1 MDRETGKTALPRL
14 SGFGL
19 KLLAIVTMAIDH
31 TGVAV
36 GLRYGYSSYDL
47 MRSIGRIAFPLFA
60 FLLSEGV
67 FYTRS
72 RRKYL
77 CGLLIFA
84 VLSEIPFDL
93 LDPVGRQNI
102 FWTLALGLA
111 AIILADAIF
120 RKMPSRDEAARSLP
134 ALGLRAGLA
143 LCGLL
148 PAAVCAWAAEEMSTD
163 YGAWGLRWYLF
174 SGWRGGLSLQQRN
187 RQPESP
193 RSRRQEGSPE
203 RGRDPKPGSALP
215 DGSPFSRESACFGAI
230 WRRF

>member
-1 MDRETGKTALPRL
+1 MNLTVRNTPVSAHV
-14 SGFGL
+14 L
-19 KLLAIVTMAIDH
+19 KLCAVLTMLIDH
-31 TGVAV
+31 IGYVFARQMTYQTYYF
-36 GLRYGYSSYDL
+36 LRA
-47 MRSIGRIAFPLFA
+47 IGRIAFPLFA

-215 DGSPFSRESACFGAI
+215 DGSPFSRERICFGAI